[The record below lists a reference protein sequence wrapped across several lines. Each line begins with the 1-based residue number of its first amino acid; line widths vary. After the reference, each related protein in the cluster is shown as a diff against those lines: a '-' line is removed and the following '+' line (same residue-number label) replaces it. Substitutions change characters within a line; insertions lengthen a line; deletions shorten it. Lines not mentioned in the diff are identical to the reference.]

1 MSVDRGRRRRHLSSV
16 HVPPCADRFTRYARS
31 TGRYRGL
38 LKGHPPGVSSSV
50 SFSTTDFLATW
61 IFGVFAYFFVVF
73 VVFRS
78 FSCGCV
84 IGWVLGVW
92 WVVGVLYCKMVP

>member
-78 FSCGCV
+78 FFLWLCYWLGFRGLVGCG
-84 IGWVLGVW
+84 GSVL
-92 WVVGVLYCKMVP
+92 